1 MSQFS
6 FHKSER
12 LAKRPQF
19 KKVMD
24 EGRRKRVGTI
34 CTLFTLPNDLNR
46 KRLGI
51 IASRKI
57 GNAVIRNRAKR
68 KIREAFRHIKD
79 RIRPA
84 VDIVIISGKD
94 LVPLSVSKLE
104 EKLSKPLLNQQ

>member
-1 MSQFS
+1 
-6 FHKSER
+6 
-12 LAKRPQF
+12 
-19 KKVMD
+19 MD

-34 CTLFTLPNDLNR
+34 CTLFTLANGLNR

-51 IASRKI
+51 IASKKI

-79 RIRPA
+79 RIRPT

-94 LVPLSVSKLE
+94 LVPLSVCALE
-104 EKLSKPLLNQQ
+104 EKLSKPLLNRQ

>member
-19 KKVMD
+19 EKVMAR
-24 EGRRKRVGTI
+24 GQRKRVSSI
-34 CTLFTLPNDLNR
+34 CTLFMLSNGLNR

-51 IASRKI
+51 IASKKI

-68 KIREAFRHIKD
+68 KIREAFRRIKD
-79 RIRPA
+79 RINPGM
-84 VDIVIISGKD
+84 DIVVISGKD
-94 LVPLSVSKLE
+94 LVLLSVCTLE
-104 EKLSKPLLNQQ
+104 EKLSKPLLNRQ